1 MGKSVIF
8 DITKESVSDI
18 AGQIAEKDKDSILV
32 LAPLSGNVSVHAP
45 AKKGK
50 NKGYHRLKL
59 EVWIP
64 EDAIKGENA
73 LDDFGA
79 VTLLRLPKKR
89 IEDHL
94 IRNPREE
101 ELI

>member
-1 MGKSVIF
+1 MAKSVIF
-8 DITKESVSDI
+8 DVTKESVSDI
-18 AGQIAEKDKDSILV
+18 AGQITEKHKDSILV
-32 LAPLSGNVSVHAP
+32 LAPLSGSISVHAP

-50 NKGYHRLKL
+50 TKGYHRLKL

-79 VTLLRLPKKR
+79 VTLLRVPKKR
-89 IEDHL
+89 VEDHL
-94 IRNPREE
+94 LRNKR
-101 ELI
+101 